1 MMRRWFILLSTIILL
16 LTACSSDGEQSSES
30 SDVDTAP
37 NSEAMENSAGS
48 SNESDTKSTS
58 SKEQSEIM
66 PLQQERKVI
75 FNANLSLTVDQLKKA
90 SDQLNQLTTSYK
102 GYIVEEST
110 STEGE
115 SLFGSMTVR
124 IPQNQFHSF
133 LDEAEAI
140 GKGSSQK
147 SITGSDVTE
156 EYVDLSSRLKAKE
169 TVMKRLE
176 SFLDKATKTDDLL
189 AISNDLSRVQEEI
202 EQLKG
207 RIQYLDN
214 QSEFS
219 TVTISFEQHKVT
231 VPKIGENEL
240 NTFSEAKNLF
250 MTTVNGILSF
260 FSTTLVFLIGL
271 SPVLVP
277 LIAIGLFFFIRYRKA
292 MKKADQES

>member
-75 FNANLSLTVDQLKKA
+75 FNAHLSLTVDQLKKA

-147 SITGSDVTE
+147 SITGSDVTK

>member
-1 MMRRWFILLSTIILL
+1 MRRWMILLSTTILL
-16 LTACSSDGEQSSES
+16 LTGCSSNGEQSSES
-30 SDVDTAP
+30 SDVATAP
-37 NSEAMENSAGS
+37 NSEVIENSAGS
-48 SNESDTKSTS
+48 SGNDSDKESTP
-58 SKEQSEIM
+58 SKEESEIM

-75 FNANLSLTVDQLKKA
+75 FNASLSLTVADLKKA
-90 SDQLNQLTTSYK
+90 SDKLNQLTTSYK

-133 LDEAEAI
+133 LDEVESI
-140 GKGSSQK
+140 GKGSPQK

-156 EYVDLSSRLKAKE
+156 EYVDLTSRLKAKE
-169 TVMKRLE
+169 AVMKRLE

-207 RIQYLDN
+207 QINYLDN

-219 TVTISFEQHKVT
+219 TVTISFEQKNTT
-231 VPKIGENEL
+231 VPSFGDSE
-240 NTFSEAKNLF
+240 FSTLTEAKKLF

-260 FSTTLVFLIGL
+260 TSKTIVVLIGL
-271 SPVLVP
+271 SPVLLP
-277 LIAIGLFFFIRYRKA
+277 LFVVSIFFLIRYRKSR
-292 MKKADQES
+292 KKADQNF

>member
-1 MMRRWFILLSTIILL
+1 MRRWMILLSTTIFL
-16 LTACSSDGEQSSES
+16 LTGCSSNGEQSSES
-30 SDVDTAP
+30 SDVATAP
-37 NSEAMENSAGS
+37 NSDAVENSAGS
-48 SNESDTKSTS
+48 SNESDTESSSST
-58 SKEQSEIM
+58 EQSEIM

-75 FNANLSLTVDQLKKA
+75 FNAHLSLTVDQLKKA
-90 SDQLNQLTTSYK
+90 SDKLNQLTTSYK

-147 SITGSDVTE
+147 SITSSDVTE

-219 TVTISFEQHKVT
+219 TVTISIEQHKVT
-231 VPKIGENEL
+231 VPTLGENEL
-240 NTFSEAKNLF
+240 NTFSEAKRLF
-250 MTTVNGILSF
+250 MTTSNGILAF
-260 FSTTLVFLIGL
+260 FSKTIVLLIGL
-271 SPVLVP
+271 SPVLIP
-277 LIAIGLFFFIRYRKA
+277 LLAICLFFFIRYRKT
-292 MKKADQES
+292 MNKADQKS

>member
-1 MMRRWFILLSTIILL
+1 MRRWFILLSAIILL

-30 SDVDTAP
+30 SDVATAP
-37 NSEAMENSAGS
+37 NSEAIENTGGN
-48 SNESDTKSTS
+48 SNESDTESTS
-58 SKEQSEIM
+58 SKEQSDIM

-75 FNANLSLTVDQLKKA
+75 FNAHLSLTVDHLKKA

-133 LDEAEAI
+133 LDNAEAI

-156 EYVDLSSRLKAKE
+156 EYVDLTSRLKAKE

-176 SFLDKATKTDDLL
+176 NFLDKATKTDDLL

-219 TVTISFEQHKVT
+219 TVTISLEQHKVT

-250 MTTVNGILSF
+250 LTTVNGILSF

-271 SPVLVP
+271 SPVLLP

>member
-1 MMRRWFILLSTIILL
+1 MRRWMILLSATIFL
-16 LTACSSDGEQSSES
+16 LTGCSSNGEKSSES
-30 SDVDTAP
+30 SDVATAP
-37 NSEAMENSAGS
+37 NSDAVENSAGS
-48 SNESDTKSTS
+48 SNESDTESSSST
-58 SKEQSEIM
+58 EQSEIM

-75 FNANLSLTVDQLKKA
+75 FNAHLSLTVDQLKKA
-90 SDQLNQLTTSYK
+90 SDKLNQLTTSYK

-147 SITGSDVTE
+147 SITSSDVTE

-219 TVTISFEQHKVT
+219 TVTISIEQHKVT
-231 VPKIGENEL
+231 VPTLGENEL
-240 NTFSEAKNLF
+240 NTFSEAKRLF
-250 MTTVNGILSF
+250 MTTSNGILAF
-260 FSTTLVFLIGL
+260 FSKTIVLLIGL
-271 SPVLVP
+271 SPVLIP
-277 LIAIGLFFFIRYRKA
+277 LLAICLFFFIRYRKT
-292 MKKADQES
+292 MNKADQKS